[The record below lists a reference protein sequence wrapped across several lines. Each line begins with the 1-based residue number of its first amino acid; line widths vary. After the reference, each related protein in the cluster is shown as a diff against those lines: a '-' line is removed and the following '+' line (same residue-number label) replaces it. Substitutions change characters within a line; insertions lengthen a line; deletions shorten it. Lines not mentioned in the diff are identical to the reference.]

1 MNVFRGL
8 EGRGASRG
16 VFRNEDAFNP
26 EFLPEQVV
34 GRENE
39 IREIA
44 FNLKP
49 VGERRRPASMVV
61 YGPPGTGK
69 TCCVKHVLRE
79 LQEYTQRAEP
89 IYINC
94 WRHSTRTA
102 VLSEILGKFDA
113 IMPRRGISSEE
124 LLQRA
129 VELMR
134 KSGKIPIIVLDEAD
148 VLISEEEGGVFYDL
162 LRMGE
167 TEKLNVGVIAITN
180 REDMLS
186 LLDRRIRSSLMQA
199 EVEFK
204 RYTPG
209 ELKEIL
215 KERAKIGLVPGS
227 WDEEALGV
235 CAAFAGKNGGD
246 ARVGI
251 TLLWLA
257 GRRAE
262 AGSGR
267 ITVKEVEESKNR
279 VLQEIKEKK
288 AELLDE
294 NDKMLLEFVKEK
306 GKAASGD
313 VYSAFKGVNER
324 TVREHLA
331 KLESMGLLESEYLHE
346 GGKKGRTRVFRAKLS

>member
-1 MNVFRGL
+1 MNVFRSL
-8 EGRGASRG
+8 EGRGAGRG
-16 VFRNEDAFNP
+16 VFRNEDVFNP
-26 EFLPEQVV
+26 EFLPEHVI
-34 GRENE
+34 GRERE
-39 IREIA
+39 VSEIA
-44 FNLKP
+44 FNLRP
-49 VGERRRPASMVV
+49 VAEKRRPASMVL

-69 TCCVKHVLRE
+69 TCCMRHVLKE
-79 LQEYTQRAEP
+79 LTEYTQRAEP

-94 WRHSTRTA
+94 WRHSTRA
-102 VLSEILGKFDA
+102 AALSVILEKFDT

-124 LLQRA
+124 LLQRS
-129 VELMR
+129 VELIR

-148 VLISEEEGGVFYDL
+148 VLISEEEGGLFYDL

-180 REDMLS
+180 REDTLF

-215 KERAKIGLVPGS
+215 KDRAKAGLMPGS

-251 TLLWLA
+251 ALLWLA

-267 ITVKEVEESKNR
+267 ITVKEVEESKNK
-279 VLQEIKEKK
+279 VFQQIKEKK

-294 NDKMLLEFVKEK
+294 NDRELLDFIKER
-306 GKAASGD
+306 GKAKSGEI
-313 VYSAFKGVNER
+313 YSAFSGVSER
-324 TVREHLA
+324 AIREHLG
-331 KLESMGLLESEYLHE
+331 KLESMGFLETETINE
-346 GGKKGRTRVFRAKLS
+346 EGKKGRTRVFMVKL

>member
-1 MNVFRGL
+1 MNVFRSL
-8 EGRGASRG
+8 EGMRGKG

-34 GRENE
+34 GREKE
-39 IREIA
+39 TREIA

-49 VGERRRPASMVV
+49 VGEKRRPTSMVL

-69 TCCVKHVLRE
+69 TCCARHVLKE
-79 LQEYTQRAEP
+79 LTEYTQRAEP

-129 VELMR
+129 VELMK

-148 VLISEEEGGVFYDL
+148 ALIDEEEGGIFYDL

-215 KERAKIGLVPGS
+215 RERAKVGLVPGS

-267 ITVKEVEESKNR
+267 ITVKEVEESKNK

-294 NDKMLLEFVKEK
+294 NDRELLDFIKERK
-306 GKAASGD
+306 KATSGEI
-313 VYSAFKGVNER
+313 YSAFKGVSER
-324 TVREHLA
+324 AIREHLG
-331 KLESMGLLESEYLHE
+331 KLGSMGLLESEFIRE
-346 GGKKGRTRVFRAKLS
+346 EGKKGRTRVFRAKV

>member
-8 EGRGASRG
+8 EARGAERG

-26 EFLPEQVV
+26 EFLPEQVI

-39 IREIA
+39 IWEMA

-49 VGERRRPASMVV
+49 VGERRRPTSMVL

-69 TCCVKHVLRE
+69 TCCTRHVLKE
-79 LQEYTQRAEP
+79 LMEYTQRAEP

-102 VLSEILGKFDA
+102 VLSVILEKFDA
-113 IMPRRGISSEE
+113 IMPRRGVSADE
-124 LLQRA
+124 LLQRL

-134 KSGKIPIIVLDEAD
+134 KGTKIPIIVLDEAD
-148 VLISEEEGGVFYDL
+148 ALIDEEEGGLFYDL

-215 KERAKIGLVPGS
+215 KDRAKVGLVPGS

-294 NDKMLLEFVKEK
+294 NDRELLEIVKAK
-306 GKAASGD
+306 GRATSGEI
-313 VYSAFKGVNER
+313 YSMFSGVSER
-324 TVREHLA
+324 AIREHLG
-331 KLESMGLLESEYLHE
+331 KLESMGLIETENITE
-346 GGKKGRTRVFRAKLS
+346 EGKKGRTRVFRARA

>member
-1 MNVFRGL
+1 MNVFKGL
-8 EGRGASRG
+8 ERGGGRG

-26 EFLPEQVV
+26 EFLPEQVI
-34 GRENE
+34 GREAE
-39 IREIA
+39 VREIA

-49 VGERRRPASMVV
+49 VGEKRRPTSMVL

-69 TCCVKHVLRE
+69 TCCTRHVLKE
-79 LQEYTQRAEP
+79 LSEYTQRAEP

-102 VLSEILGKFDA
+102 VLSVILEKFDA

-124 LLQRA
+124 LLQRT
-129 VELMR
+129 VELMK
-134 KSGKIPIIVLDEAD
+134 KSGKIPIVVLDEAD
-148 VLISEEEGGVFYDL
+148 ALIDEEESGIFYDL

-167 TEKLNVGVIAITN
+167 TEKVNVGVIAITN

-215 KERAKIGLVPGS
+215 KDRAKVGLVPGS
-227 WDEEALGV
+227 WDEEALAV

-246 ARVGI
+246 ARIGI

-262 AGSGR
+262 AGSGH
-267 ITVKEVEESKNR
+267 ITVKEVEESKNK
-279 VLQEIKEKK
+279 VLQEIKDKK
-288 AELLDE
+288 AEMLDE
-294 NDKMLLEFVKEK
+294 NDKELLEFVKAK
-306 GKAASGD
+306 KKATSGEI
-313 VYSAFKGVNER
+313 YSYFKGVSER
-324 TVREHLA
+324 AIREHLG
-331 KLESMGLLESEYLHE
+331 KLASMGLLETESITEE
-346 GGKKGRTRVFRAKLS
+346 GKKGRTRAFRAKLA